1 MDKILII
8 EDDELIAELER
19 DYLFA
24 EGLEA
29 DIASDGVEGLQQ
41 FESAE
46 YAAVLLDLMLP
57 EKGGF
62 EVCREIRKKSD
73 IPILLVTAKKED
85 IDKIRG
91 LGLGADDY
99 VVKPFSPLE
108 LTARVKAH
116 IDIHRKLRPQQGTD
130 DKDRL
135 ADNLSRFLQSL

>member
-46 YAAVLLDLMLP
+46 YAAVLLDIMLP

-73 IPILLVTAKKED
+73 IPIFRYNLTPFSLFKFHISIFLLVHKF
-85 IDKIRG
+85 IN
-91 LGLGADDY
+91 
-99 VVKPFSPLE
+99 FS
-108 LTARVKAH
+108 
-116 IDIHRKLRPQQGTD
+116 I
-130 DKDRL
+130 
-135 ADNLSRFLQSL
+135 